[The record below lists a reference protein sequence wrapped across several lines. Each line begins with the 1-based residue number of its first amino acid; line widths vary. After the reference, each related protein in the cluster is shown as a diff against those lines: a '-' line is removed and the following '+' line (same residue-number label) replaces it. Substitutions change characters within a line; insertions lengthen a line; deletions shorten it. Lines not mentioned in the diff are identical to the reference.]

1 MALEESRPIRFHR
14 SSNARTAEIPSWIV
28 ATAILLPALIFHWPY
43 RWLFIALAIAGFVAT
58 DAGMSKV
65 RSHLRIKDAM
75 TPPRHFPDP
84 PESDVARRAGRWMEI
99 LCNSAIRPIALFSFG
114 TCVVSVDD
122 NDDPAARARE
132 LLQAF
137 GHAIPGTR
145 SGDML
150 VYVLPDTGDFVIGGH
165 HPSILTFVSRD
176 KSATDASVEQ
186 LPMPAAFRGPGGRQF
201 LNRGLTGF
209 CAGYAAAGASSRI
222 GNPHPTS
229 RFR

>member
-1 MALEESRPIRFHR
+1 MALEEFTPYPI
-14 SSNARTAEIPSWIV
+14 SSVLQRNWTAEIPSWIV
-28 ATAILLPALIFHWPY
+28 AAAILLPALIFHWPH
-43 RWLFIALAIAGFVAT
+43 RWLFITLAIAGFVAT

-84 PESDVARRAGRWMEI
+84 PEFDGARRAGRWMEI
-99 LCNSAIRPIALFSFG
+99 LGNSAIRSVVLFSYG

-122 NDDPAARARE
+122 DDDPAARARE

-165 HPSILTFVSRD
+165 HPNILTFVSR
-176 KSATDASVEQ
+176 AMFPPDASDEQ
-186 LPMPAAFRGPGGRQF
+186 LRMAAAFRGRDLRVLDTFALDVVHTLRMNG
-201 LNRGLTGF
+201 TEV
-209 CAGYAAAGASSRI
+209 
-222 GNPHPTS
+222 
-229 RFR
+229 